1 MKIIN
6 AIRITGI
13 LCFILVFSYLLFSL
27 VLAFKNVT
35 TPKVYSSNYSLP
47 WPGILPDSKIY
58 KLKVLRDKIIA
69 KMTINPIKKI
79 EFDLLMADK
88 TIHASK
94 ILIDKGEVSLAK
106 DTALKG
112 ENFFSIL
119 VNDYNKAVSSHLKIP
134 RDLDTEIDLATIKHQ
149 EVFNSIIN
157 LVNKEDKKT
166 FEITNN
172 FSKTNYKMIL
182 EIRNNQHNNK

>member
-1 MKIIN
+1 MNNMKIK
-6 AIRITGI
+6 TVVVI
-13 LCFILVFSYLLFSL
+13 LSILIVFFLFLQETMASKST
-27 VLAFKNVT
+27 V
-35 TPKVYSSNYSLP
+35 NYTLP
-47 WPGILPDSKIY
+47 WPGILPDNKIY
-58 KLKVLRDKIIA
+58 KLKVLRNKIIE
-69 KMTINPIKKI
+69 KIIISPIKKI

-88 TIHASK
+88 TIYASK
-94 ILIDKGEVSLAK
+94 LLIDKGEVNLAK

-112 ENFFSIL
+112 ENYFSIL

-134 RDLDTEIDLATIKHQ
+134 RDLDTKIDLATIKHQ

-172 FSKTNYKMIL
+172 FSKINYKLIL

>member
-1 MKIIN
+1 MKIKIM
-6 AIRITGI
+6 TVM
-13 LCFILVFSYLLFSL
+13 LSLFVCFYLFLEVTEAS
-27 VLAFKNVT
+27 KN
-35 TPKVYSSNYSLP
+35 SINYSLP
-47 WPGILPDSKIY
+47 WPGILPDNRLY
-58 KLKVLRDKIIA
+58 KLKVLRNKIIA
-69 KMTINPIKKI
+69 KMIISPIKKV

-88 TIHASK
+88 TIYASK
-94 ILIDKGEVSLAK
+94 LLIDKEEVNLAK

-134 RDLDTEIDLATIKHQ
+134 RDLDTKIDLATIKHQ

-172 FSKTNYKMIL
+172 FSKTNYKLIL

>member
-1 MKIIN
+1 MKKISLIS
-6 AIRITGI
+6 
-13 LCFILVFSYLLFSL
+13 FILIALFIYYFIFISNINGQN
-27 VLAFKNVT
+27 K
-35 TPKVYSSNYSLP
+35 KSSDSSTLSYSLA

-69 KMTINPIKKI
+69 KMIISPIKKI

-88 TIHASK
+88 TIYASK
-94 ILIDKGEVSLAK
+94 LLIDKGEVILAK

-134 RDLDTEIDLATIKHQ
+134 RDLDTRIDLAALKHQ

-157 LVNKEDKKT
+157 LVNDKDNKT

-182 EIRNNQHNNK
+182 EIRNNQRNKK